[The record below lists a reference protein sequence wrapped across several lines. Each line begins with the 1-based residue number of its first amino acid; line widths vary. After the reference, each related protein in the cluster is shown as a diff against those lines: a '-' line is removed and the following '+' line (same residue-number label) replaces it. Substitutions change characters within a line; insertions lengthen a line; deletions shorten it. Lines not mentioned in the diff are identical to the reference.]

1 MARCASLP
9 AIVTTVPDRRP
20 TISMRFEADLDI
32 LADGS
37 AAHVRGDGST
47 LIVSSDHPAAL
58 VGTLRRAL
66 GPRRQLARIGDGLA
80 CNGVSVR
87 VDGPRGPFAT
97 IGADADASPLRL
109 LTTTRHVAPA
119 SVGAVVSLAGAAV
132 VRHRWRWIIGIG
144 SLVTALALWRG
155 GRDRHGASGRTSGPT
170 SSETRARGRRGRADF
185 TRAIR

>member
-1 MARCASLP
+1 MH
-9 AIVTTVPDRRP
+9 
-20 TISMRFEADLDI
+20 FEADLDI

-47 LIVSSDHPAAL
+47 LIVSSDDPAAL

-66 GPRRQLARIGDGLA
+66 GPRRQLARIADGLA
-80 CNGVSVR
+80 SNGVSVR

-97 IGADADASPLRL
+97 IGADADASPMRL

-119 SVGAVVSLAGAAV
+119 SADAVISLAAAAV
-132 VRHRWRWIIGIG
+132 VRHRWSWIIGIG

-155 GRDRHGASGRTSGPT
+155 RRDRHGAPGQ
-170 SSETRARGRRGRADF
+170 
-185 TRAIR
+185 